1 MNTKKRILIVDDERD
16 VLEAIS
22 FQLFV
27 HGYEITKA
35 LSGQQML
42 ELLKDYR
49 PDLIIVDHMMPG
61 FTGVEAIEQ
70 MKKIPR
76 VQDIPVVLMSASPEP
91 HSKTAKWN
99 DFLRKPFRIDDVLA
113 AVSANLKPAHQAL

>member
-1 MNTKKRILIVDDERD
+1 MKTKKRILIVDDERD

-42 ELLKDYR
+42 DLLKDYR
-49 PDLIIVDHMMPG
+49 PDLILVDHMMPG
-61 FTGVEAIEQ
+61 STGVEAIEK
-70 MKKIPR
+70 MKQLPR
-76 VQDIPVVLMSASPEP
+76 AHDIPVILMSASPEP
-91 HSKTAKWN
+91 VNKNVKWN
-99 DFLRKPFRIDDVLA
+99 AFLRKPFRIDDVLEVVA
-113 AVSANLKPAHQAL
+113 ANLKMPEVIG